1 MTRTRREVI
10 VALRELNRFVVCAV
24 SRCCQVVVR
33 KCVALVFAN
42 SRRYAQRRLSLEA
55 VCSRSMQKRRR
66 KRSIML
72 ACLEELWSATLGA
85 R

>member
-55 VCSRSMQKRRR
+55 ACSRSMQK
-66 KRSIML
+66 K
-72 ACLEELWSATLGA
+72 EGA
-85 R
+85 KEV